1 MKALKPAL
9 GLLFLS
15 MLAFYPGIAQQIN
28 YTAPG
33 GLTIGL
39 GAGTSYQR
47 SDLANSKG
55 YGLDFTLGSPL
66 YRRANAFLAVDWK
79 FRFLAGENKAFDHRI
94 NADNTYS
101 NIRYSFFSY
110 DLEVGLTLNRL
121 RERTGIVLTGFAGAG
136 ITHGRTFTDLYDAG
150 NNLYDFGSID
160 PNRDSKLVYKDL
172 VSLSDGD
179 FETALVNKAALLP
192 TAGLFFGYQFSRA
205 ITVGIV
211 YKTNFYLTEKNSFAG
226 IDLDNRILD
235 GSPMDRNNYISLGLR
250 WRIRGGGRM
259 SGGSYSPDIT
269 NQYTQATGTGSGV
282 VTTSLTG
289 PTVRITE
296 PSADPYQTEL
306 TALNIKAT
314 IEHVGGPENVRFF
327 QNGFPVNLFTFNE
340 NTHAF
345 MANVRLR
352 EGENRFRIE
361 ASNQVSTAQDEVLIV
376 MNPPEVA
383 NPGPFVEFTS
393 PWRSRIASSSDRLDL
408 TASVKYVGSKE
419 DVRLTLNGSITPFDF
434 DPVSGQVS
442 TSVMLTEGDNQLLI
456 KGSNEMG
463 TAEDR
468 LTVEFSIPER
478 SVLPAVRFINP
489 DVPVEVESS
498 RFPLSA
504 EILNIRGR
512 NEVSMTFNGTP
523 VHNFSFSTDGL
534 LSVGL
539 FLPAGVN
546 IIEITAANEAGSATE
561 TTYITYQEPVYYVPV
576 YQEPVYQ
583 DPVQQ
588 DPVYTEPVETAAP
601 PLIRILSPVRQSF
614 RTRGSSGDLRAIVEN
629 VPSKENL
636 ILNFNGTST
645 RDFTFDRR
653 TMELTTRVA
662 LNEGQN
668 ILTIHAQ
675 NASGST
681 MVDQVFIR
689 EDAPCTQPAI
699 RLIAPT
705 GGQGE
710 STRQTYQLQA
720 EVRNISGSS
729 ELSLTVN
736 GKAVPFTYQNNRVS
750 SSVPLASGLNTLSLS
765 AMNDCGEVSSSAR
778 INYKPTEEI
787 VPCTAPAVTF
797 TVSEVNRTDA
807 SHELRGSVRGVINK
821 TGISLTLDGRAY
833 NGFQFVPSTG
843 ALTAKFKLDPGT
855 HSILVSANN
864 ECGTDQQNASVTL
877 EEPCLAPSVAFSI
890 SEVNRSDASHEL
902 RGSVTGVKN
911 KSGISVT
918 LDGRAYSGF
927 QFVPSTGNLSAKFKL
942 DPGSHSIVVR
952 ANNECG
958 TDSGTESVSVSKP
971 AEPEE
976 PEEAACGI
984 RINPGNADWQFCL
997 VTPSGTFS
1005 RDNLTNSGFSYS
1017 GRASSLYIMPIG
1029 GGGEATVNGR
1039 PYAIR
1044 SGQYYLFTGN
1054 LNVSVSTNN
1063 PGAMGQWS
1071 VCITSNRAPVSGNGN
1086 NRPKSPCE
1094 AENAGVSR
1102 GNRSR

>member
-9 GLLFLS
+9 GLLFMS
-15 MLAFYPGIAQQIN
+15 MLAFHPGVAQQIN

-39 GAGTSYQR
+39 GAGTSYQK

-55 YGLDFTLGSPL
+55 YGFDFSLGSPL
-66 YRRANAFLAVDWK
+66 YRRTNAFLAVDWK
-79 FRFLAGENKAFDHRI
+79 FRFLAGDNKAYDHRI
-94 NADNTYS
+94 NTDNTYS

-172 VSLSDGD
+172 VALSDGD
-179 FETALVNKAALLP
+179 FETPLVNKAALLP
-192 TAGLFFGYQFSRA
+192 TAGLFLGYQFSRA

-226 IDLDNRILD
+226 IDLDNRVLD

-250 WRIRGGGRM
+250 WRLRGGGRM

-269 NQYTQATGTGSGV
+269 NQYTLASGTGSGV
-282 VTTSLTG
+282 VTASLTG
-289 PTVRITE
+289 PTVHITE

-314 IEHVGGPENVRFF
+314 IEHVGGAENVRFF

-376 MNPPEVA
+376 LDPPEMA

-408 TASVKYVGSKE
+408 TASVKYVHSKE
-419 DVRLTLNGSITPFDF
+419 DVRLTLNGSNTPFDF

-442 TSVMLTEGDNQLLI
+442 TSVVLTEGDNQLLI
-456 KGSNEMG
+456 KGSNDMG

-512 NEVSMTFNGTP
+512 NGVSMTFNGTP

-546 IIEITAANEAGSATE
+546 IIEITAANEAGSARE

-576 YQEPVYQ
+576 YQEPVFQ

-601 PLIRILSPVRQSF
+601 PVIRILSPVRQSI
-614 RTRGSSGDLRAIVEN
+614 RTQSSSGDLRAIVEN
-629 VPSKENL
+629 VPSKENI

-645 RDFTFDRR
+645 RNFNFNPR
-653 TMELTTRVA
+653 TMELTAGVA
-662 LNEGQN
+662 LSDGQN

-689 EDAPCTQPAI
+689 ENSPCTQPAI
-699 RLIAPT
+699 RMIEPV

-710 STRQTYQLQA
+710 TTRQTYQLQA
-720 EVRNISGSS
+720 EVRNINGSS
-729 ELSLTVN
+729 QLSLTVN
-736 GKAVPFTYQNNRVS
+736 GRAVPFSYQNNRVS
-750 SSVPLASGLNTLSLS
+750 SSIPLTSGLNSISLT
-765 AMNDCGEVSSSAR
+765 ARNDCGEVSSDAR
-778 INYKPTEEI
+778 ISYKPSGETL
-787 VPCTAPAVTF
+787 PCTAPAVTF

-807 SHELRGSVRGVINK
+807 SHELRGSVTGVENK
-821 TGISLTLDGRAY
+821 TGISIT
-833 NGFQFVPSTG
+833 V
-843 ALTAKFKLDPGT
+843 
-855 HSILVSANN
+855 
-864 ECGTDQQNASVTL
+864 
-877 EEPCLAPSVAFSI
+877 
-890 SEVNRSDASHEL
+890 
-902 RGSVTGVKN
+902 
-911 KSGISVT
+911 
-918 LDGRAYSGF
+918 DGRAYSGF
-927 QFVPSTGNLSAKFKL
+927 QFVPSTGNLSAKFRL

-952 ANNECG
+952 ANNACG

-976 PEEAACGI
+976 TACGI

-1005 RDNLTNSGFSYS
+1005 RDNLNNSGFSYS

-1039 PYAIR
+1039 PYQLR

-1054 LNVSVSTNN
+1054 LNVSVSTSN

-1094 AENAGVSR
+1094 SEDNGVSR